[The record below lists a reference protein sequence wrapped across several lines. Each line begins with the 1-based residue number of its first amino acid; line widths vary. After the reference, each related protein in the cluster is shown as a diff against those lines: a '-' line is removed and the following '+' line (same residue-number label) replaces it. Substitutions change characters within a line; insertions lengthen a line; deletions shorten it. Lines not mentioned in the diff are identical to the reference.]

1 MIFRPHDYQSRAIQ
15 KIINQPKVGLF
26 LDMGLGKTVITMTAV
41 SELIYER
48 FEIRRALVI
57 APKRVAED
65 TWTREAAKWDH
76 LRSLVISPVLGT
88 AKERT
93 AALETEAD
101 IYVIGRDNVAWL
113 VELLQKRKKGWP
125 FDMIIID
132 ELSSFKNPQAKRF
145 RAIRKALPCTQ
156 RVVGLTGTPSPNGLM
171 DLWAELYLLDQ
182 GERLGR
188 TLGRYRDEFFR
199 PGMRNGYVVYKW
211 ELRKGAQEEIKNR
224 IADICVSMSAQD
236 YMQLPARIDRQICI
250 KLDPKEKALYETM
263 EQAQILQLSEDKTV
277 VALNAAA
284 VMSKLLQMAN
294 GSVYTDSH
302 EVIRIHEKKAEALAE
317 IVDTTSEPALV
328 FYSFRHDIGTIR
340 RWLPEAKEL
349 KTTEDIAAWN
359 RGEIK
364 VLLAHPASVGFGLNL
379 QEGGHIIVWYGLTWS
394 LELYQQA
401 NARLHRQGQARPVII
416 HHLIAEGTVDEQ
428 VIKALERKDTSQA
441 ALMAA
446 LKERSLYENQY
457 NR

>member
-1 MIFRPHDYQSRAIQ
+1 MIFKPHDYQCRAIQ
-15 KIINQPKVGLF
+15 KIINQPSVGLF

-41 SELIYER
+41 VELIYER
-48 FEIRRALVI
+48 FEIRRVLVI

-76 LRSLVISPVLGT
+76 LKALTISPVLGT
-88 AKERT
+88 AKERE
-93 AALETEAD
+93 AALNTEAD
-101 IYVIGRDNVAWL
+101 MYVIGRDNVVWL
-113 VELLQKRKKGWP
+113 VDLLQKQKKGWP

-145 RAIRKALPCTQ
+145 RALRKAIPCTS

-171 DLWAELYLLDQ
+171 DLWAEIYLLDQ

-188 TLGRYRDEFFR
+188 TLGSYRDEFFR

-211 ELRKGAQEEIKNR
+211 EPRKGAQEEIRNR

-236 YMQLPARIDRQICI
+236 YLQLPARIDRQICI
-250 KLDPKEKALYETM
+250 RLDEKERSLYNTM
-263 EQAQILQLSEDKTV
+263 EQAQILQLAEDKTV

-284 VMSKLLQMAN
+284 VMNKLLQMAN
-294 GSVYTDSH
+294 GAVYTENN
-302 EVIRIHEKKAEALAE
+302 EVLKIHDRKAEALAE
-317 IVDTTSEPALV
+317 IVDTTSEPVLV

-349 KTTEDIAAWN
+349 KTAGDIAAWN

-379 QEGGHIIVWYGLTWS
+379 QEGGHIVVWYGLTWS

-428 VIKALERKDTSQA
+428 VMKALERKDTSQA

-446 LKERSLYENQY
+446 LKERSFL
-457 NR
+457 